1 MKKSNLSVYQWCDE
15 WPESRQNQFSYE
27 AKNALYNYLNEYK
40 DQTDEE
46 IEVDIVALCCEY
58 TEYSDMTD
66 YLSEHS
72 TDIENNDDF
81 ESDDEYYQAVMEDL
95 EAHTTVIPC
104 YNSNGDKL
112 DSFIIQDF

>member
-1 MKKSNLSVYQWCDE
+1 MKKSNLSFYQWCDE

-27 AKNALYNYLNEYK
+27 AKNALYNYLNEYE

-46 IEVDIVALCCEY
+46 IEVDIIALCCEY
-58 TEYSDMTD
+58 TEYSDLEELQD
-66 YLSEHS
+66 NYN
-72 TDIENNDDF
+72 DIKD
-81 ESDDEYYQAVMEDL
+81 MEDL